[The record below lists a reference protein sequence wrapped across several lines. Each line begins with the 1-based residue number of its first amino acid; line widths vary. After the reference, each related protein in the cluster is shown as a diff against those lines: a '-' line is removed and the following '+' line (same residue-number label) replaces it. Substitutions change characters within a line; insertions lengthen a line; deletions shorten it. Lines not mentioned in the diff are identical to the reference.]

1 MNVTEE
7 DVLYSVSDL
16 SDEHQEVFSDGFQY
30 FNWIQSE
37 CFPQLYRAD
46 GNMVIGSPTGSGK
59 TVLMELAMLRVLQKR
74 GNQPGSSLKIVYL
87 APTHALVNEKHLD
100 WQQRF
105 GKLGLSALALTRA
118 DVLDMQKEIK
128 GADIILTTPEK
139 FDAITRK
146 RKNLLMSFF
155 ADIALVLIDEVHILN
170 EERGASLEAIVSRL
184 KLVSQIPE
192 MQMYNLP
199 ISQIRYIAVSATV
212 PNIADIGQ
220 WLHCSQEGIKSYG
233 DEMRPVKL
241 LTAVLGYQPCK
252 NNFMFEKN
260 LNRYV
265 YDGKHKPPFS
275 WSLGQA
281 TIALTG
287 LPCLADS
294 FSFSHHE
301 VWQGEIRHSLL
312 LLKAGLCKLRSR
324 HQREGQPPVPLR
336 SSPGG
341 FPLPGSPKIGGR
353 ESEGPGSQ
361 RNRVSPHCVVLQ

>member
-128 GADIILTTPEK
+128 GADIILTPPEK

-170 EERGASLEAIVSRL
+170 EDRGASLEAIVSRL

-192 MQMYNLP
+192 MQMWKRTN
-199 ISQIRYIAVSATV
+199 
-212 PNIADIGQ
+212 
-220 WLHCSQEGIKSYG
+220 
-233 DEMRPVKL
+233 
-241 LTAVLGYQPCK
+241 
-252 NNFMFEKN
+252 
-260 LNRYV
+260 
-265 YDGKHKPPFS
+265 
-275 WSLGQA
+275 
-281 TIALTG
+281 
-287 LPCLADS
+287 
-294 FSFSHHE
+294 
-301 VWQGEIRHSLL
+301 
-312 LLKAGLCKLRSR
+312 
-324 HQREGQPPVPLR
+324 
-336 SSPGG
+336 
-341 FPLPGSPKIGGR
+341 PK
-353 ESEGPGSQ
+353 
-361 RNRVSPHCVVLQ
+361 